1 MGQAIGG
8 SLALAIGVALSPVP
22 IITVALMLTSRRAR
36 VNGPLFVLGWL
47 AGLAVV
53 GAIALSV
60 AGPAAASSPGSPAT
74 WVSWLKVVLGLL
86 LLVGVREFRAAEG
99 RRAGAA
105 AEVDGH
111 DRRHQ
116 RADRLISHTDQYST
130 DRVARP
136 LAVTPGRRGQPER
149 GHRFTRCG

>member
-86 LLVGVREFRAAEG
+86 LLVGVREFRA
-99 RRAGAA
+99 RPK
-105 AEVDGH
+105 DGEQAPLPKWMATI
-111 DRRHQ
+111 D
-116 RADRLISHTDQYST
+116 AISGLT
-130 DRVARP
+130 A
-136 LAVTPGRRGQPER
+136 
-149 GHRFTRCG
+149 